1 MENKIYLKKYLII
14 TLIII
19 IIFMVLYITLNNI
32 EYQTYKK
39 NFNNKINGLI
49 EQIEKD
55 YKDID
60 KNEIIKILNN
70 ESNDNTF
77 LEKYGIKL
85 II

>member
-39 NFNNKINGLI
+39 NFNNKI
-49 EQIEKD
+49 
-55 YKDID
+55 YV
-60 KNEIIKILNN
+60 II
-70 ESNDNTF
+70 
-77 LEKYGIKL
+77 Y